1 MVAPTTPTTQSIS
14 DNIVAQ
20 ISSQLGQGA
29 PIFAKAFTR
38 VLARALSG
46 VVVTLYRYGGFMFLQ
61 MFIRTASNQPVTIN
75 GQTLTPLAEWGR
87 ILGAGPQ
94 RAAVQAQLD
103 LSVNVVTQGGV
114 LASGEQLQGPNG
126 IIYITTGDTLLNSQ
140 SVTVRVTAA
149 GDQQGGDGSGTV
161 GNLANGAVL
170 NFVQPL
176 AALQPMGTVSATV
189 RTGIDAETTEAYRAR
204 IDERTQRRPLGGA
217 PVDYPLWAETS
228 SAVLNAYPYTGNTPG
243 TVAVYIE
250 SSTEVDGIPTNDQLL
265 EARTAI
271 NQSPNGRRNR
281 APVGTL
287 VNTFP
292 ITRETFNVSVSGLN
306 VDNPADVR
314 RDISNAVAEYF
325 MQREPFITGVTTG
338 VRRDQI
344 TQIAVGGV
352 VEGIVTAAGGTLTGV
367 ALTNSSGD
375 PVVSRILPQ
384 GAKAKLGAINYA

>member
-61 MFIRTASNQPVTIN
+61 MFIRTASNTPVTIN
-75 GQTLTPLAEWGR
+75 GQTVTPLAEWGR

-94 RAAVQAQLD
+94 RAAVQTQLD
-103 LSVNVVTQGGV
+103 VSVAVVTQGGV

-126 IIYITTGDTLLNSQ
+126 IIYITTGDTLLNAAT
-140 SVTVRVTAA
+140 VTVRVTAA
-149 GDQQGGDGSGTV
+149 GDQQGGDGSGTI
-161 GNLANGAVL
+161 GNLADGAVL

-176 AALQPMGTVSATV
+176 AALQPTATVSSTA
-189 RTGIDAETTEAYRAR
+189 RTGIDAETTEAYRSR

-217 PVDYPLWAETS
+217 PVDYQLWAETS
-228 SAVLNAYPYTGNTPG
+228 SAVLNAYPYTGDTPG

-250 SSTEVDGIPTNDQLL
+250 SSTEADGIPTNGQLL

-292 ITRETFNVSVSGLN
+292 ITRETYNVTVSGLN

-314 RDISNAVAEYF
+314 RDISNALAEYF
-325 MQREPFITGVTTG
+325 LQREPFITGVTTG

-367 ALTNSSGD
+367 SVTNEAGD
-375 PVVSRILPQ
+375 AVVSLNLCR
-384 GAKAKLGAINYA
+384 KALRLN